1 MQFDFIFMKKHTIP
15 VSLAIKEIIEENS
28 FTRTFVFGYELGSKP
43 GQFVM
48 AWLAGVDQCP
58 MSVSWDDGKEFAL
71 TICGVGEFSKAM
83 CNKKVGDYVGITG
96 PFGTHFRW
104 QAGDHIALVGGG
116 YGAAPMYF
124 SAVMALK
131 DGCACEFLIGA
142 RHGDLLLYRER
153 FLKIG
158 VRVHVAT
165 DDGSVGHKGYV
176 TELLS
181 KLLNEEK
188 IDKIFTCGPEL
199 MEKAVSDI
207 AHEKGVDAQLS
218 VERYMK
224 CGYGI
229 CGQCC
234 IDDSGIRACTQGPV
248 MSNTLARRL
257 PEFGKYHRDAEGRKI
272 YFTGSKK

>member
-1 MQFDFIFMKKHTIP
+1 MKKHTIP
-15 VSLAIKEIIEENS
+15 VSLPIAKIARDNASTK
-28 FTRTFVFGYELGSKP
+28 TFVFEYELGSKP

-48 AWLAGVDQCP
+48 MWLAGVDQCP
-58 MSVSWDDGKEFAL
+58 MSVAWDDGKEFAV
-71 TICGVGEFSKAM
+71 TICGIGDFSRAM
-83 CNKKVGDYVGITG
+83 CAKKVGDYVGMSG

-124 SAVMALK
+124 CALEAIK
-131 DGCACEFLIGA
+131 DGCRCEFLIGA
-142 RHGDLLLYRER
+142 RREDLLLYRDR
-153 FLKIG
+153 FADLG

-176 TELLS
+176 TEVLAQLL
-181 KLLNEEK
+181 LDEK

-207 AHEKGVDAQLS
+207 AHERGVDAQLA

-234 IDDSGIRACTQGPV
+234 IDDSGIRACTQGSV
-248 MSNTLARRL
+248 MPNTLVRRL
-257 PEFGKYHRDAEGRKI
+257 PEFGVYYRDAEGRKV
-272 YFTGSKK
+272 YFCDSNK